1 MALAEGARPQKPL
14 RVWPGVVLALALVAA
29 RIGVKAVVPGFTG
42 FARGMM
48 WSFYC
53 AGAVLLWWLL
63 LSRARWFERLGG
75 VAVIAGGLYAAWTLR
90 HPSMGP
96 LWIFGYG
103 VPGVALALVAGAVA
117 ARQLFGAPRR
127 VVIAS
132 VVLLECLAWTLVRTE
147 GISGDHVASFG
158 WRFRPS
164 AEERLLAQATPEPAR
179 PAAAAAPASTPAPV
193 SGSTS
198 GSPVTATIEAGL
210 VPSGARSRGAAAA
223 APAPAARETTAPP
236 PQTADAWPGFRGP
249 GRDGVARG
257 VRIAT
262 DWAASPPVELWR
274 RAVGPGWSSFA
285 VSGPHVYT
293 QEQRGE
299 EELVACYD
307 RATGEPVWTHRDHV
321 RFFESNGG
329 AGPRGTPTLADG
341 RVYAFGATGIVNALD
356 ASDGAVVWSH
366 DAAADSPATE
376 SMGDGSQKIPDWG
389 FSSSP
394 LVVGDLVVV
403 AVAGQLVAFDR
414 ATGAPRWTGPKGGV
428 SYSSPVLATIGGVP
442 QVLLMSANGLVSVA
456 PADGR
461 TLWEHKWHGF
471 PIVQPAVEAD
481 GTVLV
486 AAASDSGTRRLLVA
500 PKTGGWSVEER
511 WTSPA
516 LKPYFNDF
524 VVHEGHAYGF
534 DGRILACIDL
544 ADGRRAWKGGRYGN
558 GQLVLLPEQGLLLVL
573 SDEGELALVK
583 AAPDA
588 FTELGRV
595 KALDGKTWN
604 HPALAGDVLLVRNGA
619 EMVAYRLPLAAP
631 LAELARPV
639 AEPSHR

>member
-1 MALAEGARPQKPL
+1 MALAEGGRSEKPL
-14 RVWPGVVLALALVAA
+14 RMWPGVALALLLIAA
-29 RIGVKAVVPGFTG
+29 RLGVKAVVPGFTG

-53 AGAVLLWWLL
+53 AGAVLVWWLL

-75 VAVIAGGLYAAWTLR
+75 VAVIAGGLYAAWSLR

-96 LWIFGYG
+96 LWLFGYG
-103 VPGVALALVAGAVA
+103 VPGVALALVAGAFT
-117 ARQLFGAPRR
+117 ARHLLGAPRR
-127 VVIAS
+127 VVIAGF
-132 VVLLECLAWTLVRTE
+132 VLVECLAWTLVRTE

-158 WRFRPS
+158 WRFKPS

-179 PAAAAAPASTPAPV
+179 PAPTAAPAPSTPPASPASAAVPGPSPAGPSTASTHAP
-193 SGSTS
+193 
-198 GSPVTATIEAGL
+198 AG
-210 VPSGARSRGAAAA
+210 PSAPAAAA
-223 APAPAARETTAPP
+223 AASSTASPAATTAARP
-236 PQTADAWPGFRGP
+236 ADAWPGFRGP
-249 GRDGVARG
+249 ARDGVAHG

-274 RAVGPGWSSFA
+274 HAVGPGWSSFA
-285 VSGPHVYT
+285 VSGPHVFT

-299 EELVACYD
+299 DEIVACYD
-307 RATGEPVWTHRDHV
+307 RATGAPVWTHKDHV

-341 RVYAFGATGIVNALD
+341 RVYTFGATGIVNALD
-356 ASDGAVVWSH
+356 ASDGSVVWSH
-366 DAAADSPATE
+366 DAGAEAPATT
-376 SMGDGSQKIPDWG
+376 SMGGGTQKTPDWG

-394 LVVGDLVVV
+394 LVAGDLLVV
-403 AVAGQLVAFDR
+403 AVAGQLAAYDR
-414 ATGAPRWTGPKGGV
+414 ASGAPRWTGPKGGV

-442 QVLLMSANGLVSVA
+442 QVLLMSAAGLVSVS
-456 PADGR
+456 PADGK
-461 TLWEHKWHGF
+461 TLWEHKWGGF

-486 AAASDSGTRRLLVA
+486 AAASDSGTRRLFVA
-500 PKTGGWSVEER
+500 QKGDGWSVEER

-544 ADGRRAWKGGRYGN
+544 ADGRRVWKGGRYGN

-573 SDEGELALVK
+573 SEEGELALVK
-583 AAPDA
+583 AAPEG
-588 FTELGRV
+588 FTELARV
-595 KALDGKTWN
+595 KALEGKTWN
-604 HPALAGDVLLVRNGA
+604 HPAIAGDMLLVRNGA
-619 EMVAYRLPLAAP
+619 EMVAYRLPWEAP
-631 LAELARPV
+631 
-639 AEPSHR
+639 